1 MARILLTGAA
11 GRVGTAITPLLREAG
26 WSLRL
31 LDLRQPAAATDGD
44 EVVLA
49 SATDLPAMTAAARDV
64 DLLVHLAGFA
74 EERPLADLAAV
85 NLESARVALE
95 AARAAAVPVTV
106 LASSGHAVGATPAD
120 EAGAAL
126 LPARPDSYYGVV
138 KVAGEALAQL
148 YADRFGMRVVSARI
162 VAFDERPRTARA
174 LSVWLSP
181 ADLVRLL
188 LAAPDARPGHT
199 IVWGVSANTRGVV
212 SLEAGRALGYEPQDD
227 AEAYA
232 DLVAAELGYASGGDV
247 PPLGSAP
254 LGGDW
259 ADPAKPL
266 GRRW

>member
-11 GRVGTAITPLLREAG
+11 GRVGTAIAPLLRDAG
-26 WSLRL
+26 WTLRL
-31 LDLRQPAAATDGD
+31 LDLRQPAAATAAD

-49 SATDLPAMTAAARDV
+49 SATDEASMAAAARDV
-64 DLLVHLAGFA
+64 DLLVHLAGFP
-74 EERPLADLAAV
+74 EERPWPDLVSV
-85 NLESARVALE
+85 NLESVRVALE

-106 LASSGHAVGATPAD
+106 IASSGHAVGATPAD
-120 EAGAAL
+120 EAGAEV
-126 LPARPDSYYGVV
+126 LPPRPDSYYGVV
-138 KVAGEALAQL
+138 KAAGEALAQL

-188 LAAPDARPGHT
+188 LAAADAPPGHAV
-199 IVWGVSANTRGVV
+199 VWGVSANTRGVV

-227 AEAYA
+227 AETWA
-232 DLVAAELGYASGGDV
+232 DRLAAELGYPSGAEV
-247 PPLGSAP
+247 PRLGSTP

-259 ADPAKPL
+259 ADPARPL